1 MPFDGIALY
10 GTVHELRQLLEG
22 NRITKIYQPNK
33 HELVFFIGLSRKEY
47 KLVLSVDPVNC
58 RIHMADTVTENPSSP
73 PMFCMLL
80 RKYLLG
86 GKIISISQKGLE
98 RIVEISIS
106 NTDEFMQL
114 KEYKLIIEVMGK
126 HSNIILT
133 DSQYK
138 IIDSIKRISFEVNR
152 HREILPGKIY
162 SNPPLEE
169 KVDLISVDEDYVS
182 IALKKTSAS
191 KEQKT
196 LSKWI
201 LDSFAGFSGVSAQ
214 EIAMRAN
221 VYHKIPV
228 SQLTDVQI
236 EEIAKVFLRLREN
249 LLQHNF
255 EPHIYFNHKTKEPVD
270 FWIFPMALYEKEHK
284 LSENFTANEAV
295 SIFYQHKRDVLAFKS
310 LKESLKSQVVKHI
323 KKTRQNLAYLE
334 ERLNKTS
341 DLEKYKLWGDLLSAN
356 LYQIKPGQNQVLL
369 PNFYNQNEKILIPL
383 NEKLTPSHNAQI
395 YFNRYKKLKATKEI
409 VKKRINDALMEIEY
423 LESTFLNIEQ
433 SKNIED
439 LSEILQ
445 ELESQNYI
453 KRTKQKRHKVEV
465 SKPLRFKS
473 SDGTIIYV
481 GKNNRQND
489 FLTFKKSK
497 PDDIWLHAKNTPGS
511 HVIIETQ
518 GKVVSD
524 ETLTE
529 AAILA
534 AYFSNGR
541 DSSNVPVD
549 YTLVR
554 HVKKPSGAKPGFVI
568 YDRQK
573 TLYVT
578 PDEKTVNNLS
588 L

>member
-1 MPFDGIALY
+1 MY
-10 GTVHELRQLLEG
+10 
-22 NRITKIYQPNK
+22 Y
-33 HELVFFIGLSRKEY
+33 
-47 KLVLSVDPVNC
+47 
-58 RIHMADTVTENPSSP
+58 
-73 PMFCMLL
+73 
-80 RKYLLG
+80 
-86 GKIISISQKGLE
+86 
-98 RIVEISIS
+98 
-106 NTDEFMQL
+106 
-114 KEYKLIIEVMGK
+114 
-126 HSNIILT
+126 
-133 DSQYK
+133 
-138 IIDSIKRISFEVNR
+138 
-152 HREILPGKIY
+152 
-162 SNPPLEE
+162 
-169 KVDLISVDEDYVS
+169 
-182 IALKKTSAS
+182 
-191 KEQKT
+191 
-196 LSKWI
+196 
-201 LDSFAGFSGVSAQ
+201 
-214 EIAMRAN
+214 
-221 VYHKIPV
+221 KIPV
-228 SQLTDVQI
+228 SQLTDMQI

-578 PDEKTVNNLS
+578 PDEKLSTIYRFSITTLFSPSTSVSLTSTISSLDVGTFFPTKSGLMGNSRCPLSINTANCMVLARPRSARASRAALTVLPVYMTSSTKTILLS
-588 L
+588 VISKGISVLCTTGEGARRDKSSR